1 MNRKDFDIIARIIRG
16 LEPRKAELIDF
27 TPAMREILA
36 MRVAEDLAKAVA
48 CFDREKFLARCGF
61 PVKGGK

>member
-16 LEPRKAELIDF
+16 LEPGKADLIDF
-27 TPAMREILA
+27 TPAMRETLVWRIA
-36 MRVAEDLAKAVA
+36 NDLAKVVG